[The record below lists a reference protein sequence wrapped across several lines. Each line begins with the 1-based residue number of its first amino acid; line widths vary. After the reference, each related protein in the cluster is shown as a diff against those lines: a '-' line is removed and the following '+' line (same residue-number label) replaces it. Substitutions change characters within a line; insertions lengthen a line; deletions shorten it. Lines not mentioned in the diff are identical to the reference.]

1 MPMQPGDVSATYAD
15 VEALSE
21 AVDFKPS
28 TSIEDGIASFVQWYL
43 EYHQEQISTVN
54 LKKTA

>member
-1 MPMQPGDVSATYAD
+1 MQGDVSATCAD
-15 VEALSE
+15 VEALAE

-28 TSIEDGIASFVQWYL
+28 TSIEDGIASFAKWYL
-43 EYHQEQISTVN
+43 EYHQGQTDSVT

>member
-28 TSIEDGIASFVQWYL
+28 TSIEDGIASFVKWYL
-43 EYHQEQISTVN
+43 EYHQEQTDSLSLTKV
-54 LKKTA
+54 A

>member
-1 MPMQPGDVSATYAD
+1 MQPGDVSATYAD
-15 VEALSE
+15 VEALTK

-28 TSIEDGIASFVQWYL
+28 TSIEDGIASFVKWYL
-43 EYHQEQISTVN
+43 EYHQEQTDSVI